1 MVGAMMG
8 GAMMGGAMVLAGSA
22 EASTIT
28 TYSFTQSGYFSSARP
43 DQDIA
48 ATVSGSFSF
57 SDAPATGIVG
67 KADLIDFSYDVTDF
81 LAGQPV
87 HLVQGGDLSN
97 LVSFSFHPGQDGS
110 FFLQA
115 HADAQVATDVCIGAA
130 ASFGLCG
137 RPTGFN
143 GAIAISQSGTTAP
156 PDFAFLVTA
165 AGAELTQTSPVTPPV
180 ATTPIPPTL
189 PLFASAIMALGLL
202 GWRKQWRHA
211 LRSGIG
217 NPALA

>member
-1 MVGAMMG
+1 MTA
-8 GAMMGGAMVLAGSA
+8 ALVLAGSA

-28 TYSFTQSGYFSSARP
+28 TYSFTQSGYFSAARP
-43 DQDIA
+43 DQDIT

-143 GAIAISQSGTTAP
+143 GAIAISQSGTASP
-156 PDFAFLVTA
+156 PDFAFLVTR
-165 AGAELTQTSPVTPPV
+165 AGAEVRLTSPVTTPPV
-180 ATTPIPPTL
+180 ATTPIPPAL
-189 PLFASAIMALGLL
+189 PLFASSITALGLF
-202 GWRKQWRHA
+202 GWRRKRWCAVRA
-211 LRSGIG
+211 
-217 NPALA
+217 A